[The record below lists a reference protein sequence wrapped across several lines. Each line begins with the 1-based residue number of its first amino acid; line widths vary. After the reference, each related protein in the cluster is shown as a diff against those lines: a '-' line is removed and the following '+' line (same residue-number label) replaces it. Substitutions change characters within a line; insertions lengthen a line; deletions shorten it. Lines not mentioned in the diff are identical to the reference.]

1 MDLTR
6 SQKRELMWLAS
17 VAKDGGAIDD
27 KDLNERK
34 QNLGNATLDDFK
46 YRYDALKEARLVDSL
61 VHAWGE
67 PVIMV
72 RLTEEGRERADEYLE
87 EEMSSPL
94 VTDETKR
101 TVKDTLVSE
110 GIGAAFKVLLA
121 GVGFII

>member
-17 VAKDGGAIDD
+17 VAKDGGTIDS

-34 QNLGNATLDDFK
+34 QNLGNATLNDFK
-46 YRYDALKEARLVDSL
+46 YRYDALKEARLVDNL
-61 VHAWGE
+61 VHAWGT
-67 PVIMV
+67 PVVMV
-72 RLTEEGRERADEYLE
+72 RLTEEGRERAEEYLE
-87 EEMSSPL
+87 EEMTRPL
-94 VTDETKR
+94 VTDETKK
-101 TVKDTLVSE
+101 TVKDTLVSQ